1 MNIRNKMLLGSTILT
16 ILPIMVVSVV
26 LYFVA
31 TNTASEA
38 IDEQVSKRLSSMRDA
53 KKAHVEDYFHT
64 IQDQVLT
71 FANNKVIVDA
81 MREFRAAFAGTDVT
95 YKMNAEKHADMER
108 FYTDQFGKQYEE
120 LNKGRQLN
128 SQAMLNT
135 IGNTGQLLQH
145 IYLASND
152 QALGSKHQFD
162 GPKDNSDYT
171 YTHGQYHPSIRYY
184 LERFG
189 FYDIFL
195 VDKDNGQ
202 VVYSVFKE
210 VDFATSLIDGPFVN
224 SGLARA
230 FKAMQN
236 AEAGRF
242 HIEDFAPYTPSYD
255 AQAAFISTPV
265 YDMGEQTG
273 VLIFQMPI
281 DRIRDVLTY
290 NGKWQDAGMGESGE
304 TYLVGGD
311 LKARSISRFL
321 IEDKAGYL
329 EALKASGTSDELINE
344 ISIRESNVGL
354 QKIATSSAKAATSG
368 KSGVAGILDY
378 RGVEVLSAYAP
389 INIPGV
395 NWGIISELDM
405 EEAHRAD
412 VALGN
417 TMRNT
422 SLLVAIINIAIA
434 VGLAILFA
442 TSMTRPIKRMSD
454 TVNDIAE
461 NADLT
466 QRVDIKSKDELGV
479 IATALNHMLDR
490 FSSSIGEVSGAT
502 SQLASAAEEMSAITT
517 QTTEGTQRQQVETSN
532 VATAMNQM
540 TATVQEVA
548 RNATEASEAANYAQ
562 QQTRSGDDVVKRS
575 ISSINKLASEV
586 EGAVEV
592 INKLES
598 DSHNIGAV
606 VDVITDI
613 AEQTNLLALNAA
625 IEAARAGEQGR
636 GFAVVA
642 DEVRTLAS
650 RTQQST
656 EEIRSMVE
664 SLQAASKGAATV
676 MNHSKDYASETVKLA
691 QEAGSSLSSIAEAVK
706 RITDMNHLI
715 ASSAEEQNAVADE
728 INRNVTVISDIA
740 NETADGSNHVASA
753 SEQLAHLATELQAQ
767 VTQFKL

>member
-1 MNIRNKMLLGSTILT
+1 MNIRNKMLLGSTVLT
-16 ILPIMVVSVV
+16 IVPIMIVSIV

-38 IDEQVSKRLSSMRDA
+38 IDDQVHSRLTAMRDA
-53 KKAHVEDYFHT
+53 KKAHVEDYFNT
-64 IQDQVLT
+64 MQNQART
-71 FANNKVIVDA
+71 FANNKIIIDA
-81 MREFRAAFAGTDVT
+81 MREFRAAFAGTDVS
-95 YKMNAEKHADMER
+95 YKMTAEKYAAMEQ
-108 FYTDQFGKQYEE
+108 FYAEQFGNQYESV
-120 LNKGRQLN
+120 NKGRSIN
-128 SQAMLNT
+128 SKAVLDS

-145 IYLASND
+145 IFLARND
-152 QALGSKHQFD
+152 QPLGSKHKFI

-184 LERFG
+184 LEQFG
-189 FYDIFL
+189 YYDIFL
-195 VDKDNGQ
+195 VDKDTGQ

-210 VDFATSLIDGPFVN
+210 VDFATSLIDGPFAN

-242 HIEDFAPYTPSYD
+242 HIEDFSPYTPSYD

-273 VLIFQMPI
+273 VLIFQLPI
-281 DRIRDVLTY
+281 DRIRTVMTY
-290 NGKWQDAGMGESGE
+290 DGKWQDAGMGESGE
-304 TYLVGGD
+304 TYLVGTD

-321 IEDKAGYL
+321 IEDKAAYL
-329 EALKASGTSDELINE
+329 EALKASGTSAELIKE

-354 QKIATSSAKAATSG
+354 QSIDTSSAKAAISG
-368 KSGVAGILDY
+368 KSGVADILDY

-389 INIPGV
+389 LNIPGV
-395 NWGIISELDM
+395 NWGILSELDM

-417 TMRNT
+417 TMRMT
-422 SLLVAIINIAIA
+422 SAIVAVVIIAIA
-434 VGLAILFA
+434 VALAILFA
-442 TSMTRPIKRMSD
+442 TSMTRPIQRMSN
-454 TVNDIAE
+454 TVNEIAE

-466 QRVDIKSKDELGV
+466 LRVDIKSKDELGT
-479 IATALNHMLDR
+479 IATSLNHMLDR
-490 FSSSIGEVSGAT
+490 FASSLGQVSGAT
-502 SQLASAAEEMSAITT
+502 AQLASAAEEMSAITT

-532 VATAMNQM
+532 VATAMNEM

-548 RNATEASEAANYAQ
+548 RNATDASEAANYAE
-562 QQTRSGDDVVKRS
+562 QQTRTGDEVVKRA
-575 ISSINKLASEV
+575 IGSINKLASEV
-586 EGAVEV
+586 EGAVVV
-592 INKLES
+592 IHKLES

-606 VDVITDI
+606 VNVITEI

-656 EEIRSMVE
+656 EEIRAMVE
-664 SLQAASKGAATV
+664 SLQAASKGAADV
-676 MNHSKDYASETVKLA
+676 MNHSKNYASETVQLA